1 MKLINI
7 INMNKNLELKKF
19 ALKAKIEDHI
29 MKYGRN
35 FPWKAWLPENVEQLV
50 TNKSQDIAYKCTG
63 NPKTVFSG
71 RFVAVSGFVFA
82 IVNGKYSILANLRG
96 EGTPDYQ
103 GCWNAVCGFLECFE
117 NSKEGIQREIF
128 EECGFIIN
136 TDDLKIVH
144 VETEPEECN
153 NGNVTIRHRAFLGK
167 IIPQY
172 VTKEGGEENEVDSV
186 KWIPIDEIDNYKWA
200 FNHRKTIE
208 LYAPKKW
215 KRRLI
220 ELWYNY
226 IVKYNMMYTTQED
239 IDKDYE

>member
-1 MKLINI
+1 MK
-7 INMNKNLELKKF
+7 KNLELQRD
-19 ALKAKIEDHI
+19 ALIANIEENTK
-29 MKYGRN
+29 KYGRN
-35 FPWKAWLPENVEQLV
+35 FPWKAWLPENTEKLV
-50 TNKSQDIAYKCTG
+50 INKSKEEAYKCIG
-63 NPKTVFSG
+63 KPKTVFSG

-82 IVNGKYSILANLRG
+82 IVDGKYSILANLRG

-103 GCWNAVCGFLECFE
+103 NHWNAVCGFLECFE

-144 VETEPEECN
+144 VETEPDECN

-208 LYAPKKW
+208 LYAPSKW
-215 KRRLI
+215 KRKLI
-220 ELWYNY
+220 VFYYNQFHN
-226 IVKYNMMYTTQED
+226 YNLMYTDSDD
-239 IDKDYE
+239 IQKKDYE

>member
-1 MKLINI
+1 MK
-7 INMNKNLELKKF
+7 KNLENKKNE
-19 ALKAKIEDHI
+19 LLSKIEANVT
-29 MKYGRN
+29 KYGRN
-35 FPWKAWLPENVEQLV
+35 FPWKAWLPENTEQLV
-50 TNKSQDIAYKCTG
+50 TDKSKDIAYKCTG
-63 NPKTVFSG
+63 KPKTVFSG

-103 GCWNAVCGFLECFE
+103 NHWNAVCGFLECFE

-128 EECGFIIN
+128 EECGFIID
-136 TDDLKIVH
+136 TDDLKVIH

-186 KWIPIDEIDNYKWA
+186 KWIPIDDIDNYKWA

-208 LYAPKKW
+208 LYAPVKW

-220 ELWYNY
+220 EFFYNQFHS
-226 IVKYNMMYTTQED
+226 YNLMYTDSDD
-239 IDKDYE
+239 IQKKDYE

>member
-1 MKLINI
+1 MIFTGPNK
-7 INMNKNLELKKF
+7 KNLE
-19 ALKAKIEDHI
+19 
-29 MKYGRN
+29 KYGKN
-35 FPWKAWLPENVEQLV
+35 FPYKAWLPNMTEDITPNENSAV
-50 TNKSQDIAYKCTG
+50 TYKCYG
-63 NPKTVFSG
+63 KPKTVFSG
-71 RFVAVSGFVFA
+71 RFVAVSGFIFA
-82 IVNGKYSILANLRG
+82 IVDGKYSILANLRG

-103 GCWNAVCGFLECFE
+103 NHWNAVCGFLECFE

-208 LYAPKKW
+208 LYAPSKW
-215 KRRLI
+215 KRKLI
-220 ELWYNY
+220 EFYYNQFHN
-226 IVKYNMMYTTQED
+226 YNMMYTDSND
-239 IDKDYE
+239 IQRKDYE